1 MSQIQTYENEKID
14 ILSQIS
20 KLVEEK
26 RQLLAEEAELE
37 ANLLR
42 QKLAV
47 LQKKDLTK
55 NISKIMD
62 QIKQATNSLQSN
74 LSTLESTYFT
84 DQHYEETSRYQ
95 KTLKQEEIDVELLHF
110 QLQSLQTIT
119 SKLEVTVNKSN
130 LFNLAQLSLNCKEI
144 IKEQNLQV
152 SAEATKLHTE
162 NETLRDRIA
171 SLRESDKE
179 AQKENK
185 QMDEFISQLATFEES
200 VVILAVRIIYT
211 DAYLI
216 N

>member
-1 MSQIQTYENEKID
+1 LSQIQTYENEKID

-95 KTLKQEEIDVELLHF
+95 KTLKQEEIDIELLHF

-130 LFNLAQLSLNCKEI
+130 LF
-144 IKEQNLQV
+144 
-152 SAEATKLHTE
+152 
-162 NETLRDRIA
+162 
-171 SLRESDKE
+171 
-179 AQKENK
+179 
-185 QMDEFISQLATFEES
+185 
-200 VVILAVRIIYT
+200 
-211 DAYLI
+211 
-216 N
+216 